1 MKIIFIC
8 AQNTY
13 TKSAKLRM
21 GPVKLKHK
29 IQTRQL
35 QASHMHEHCC
45 AAVFRYMCH
54 YAVKYRNNLQIFCMD
69 DNAKINL
76 VQLSGQHFESNSLA
90 ALDHDVGSKG
100 SLTPSLS
107 LKVDIPEN
115 PGESFYR
122 GQVFVAL
129 KDSIFQPSS
138 PFRHAVELS
147 RILKSQDSV
156 KPFLF
161 LYTDLGPDHRVTYGA
176 VRLSLIILFK
186 LLDLD
191 V

>member
-1 MKIIFIC
+1 M
-8 AQNTY
+8 
-13 TKSAKLRM
+13 R
-21 GPVKLKHK
+21 
-29 IQTRQL
+29 
-35 QASHMHEHCC
+35 
-45 AAVFRYMCH
+45 H
-54 YAVKYRNNLQIFCMD
+54 YAVKYRNSEDFFCMD
-69 DNAKINL
+69 DKAKLDYGVAGTAIRTAL
-76 VQLSGQHFESNSLA
+76 RGKKSIVPVSSSL

-100 SLTPSLS
+100 SLTPSVS

-115 PGESFYR
+115 PDKSFYH

-161 LYTDLGPDHRVTYGA
+161 LYTDGVQTTELPIEQLNCPSSYY
-176 VRLSLIILFK
+176 SPC
-186 LLDLD
+186 
-191 V
+191 